1 MKKVYVQPEVEIIS
15 LKLFGSLLDDT
26 DDTHL
31 GAASYMDTAG
41 EGDWGARS
49 QNFFDEEEEDLQV
62 WNAGYTSSKLWL
74 E

>member
-1 MKKVYVQPEVEIIS
+1 MKKVYVQPEVETIS
-15 LKLFGSLLDDT
+15 LKLFGSLLDNT
-26 DDTHL
+26 NL

>member
-15 LKLFGSLLDDT
+15 LKLFGSLLDDS

-49 QNFFDEEEEDLQV
+49 QNFFDEVEEDENL
-62 WNAGYTSSKLWL
+62 YSSWAKPVNLY
-74 E
+74 ED

>member
-26 DDTHL
+26 DL
-31 GAASYMDTAG
+31 GAASYMNTAG
-41 EGDWGARS
+41 EGEFGARQQS
-49 QNFFDEEEEDLQV
+49 NIFEEDEDEDLQV
-62 WNAGYTSSKLWL
+62 WNAGYNSSKLWM